1 MAVASV
7 LRPEPLF
14 RLDDPEFFRQIN
26 DLTDRAKKCNWT
38 VEKIDMGSDK
48 WEALP
53 ANTQHFVSHV
63 LAFFAA
69 ADGIVNENL
78 VFHMVPVV
86 TKECPEALDFYF
98 FQIFMES
105 IHATLYSRSIIEY
118 IHDLKE
124 RARLF
129 NATTTIPVITRKAK
143 WALKWIESTE
153 ATFVTSLIAF
163 AVVEGIFFSGSF
175 CALYWLKSKG
185 LLPGLTESNEYIA
198 RDEGMHMLFACL
210 LYRYLRDQ
218 LPVEQVL
225 EIVKEAV
232 EIEKEFVS
240 VALPVGLIG
249 MNPTQMCEHIE
260 YIADCLLMHL
270 GLEKHYHTKNP
281 FVFFELISLQGKTN
295 FFERRVTDY
304 KTSLTSRS
312 NSSEGNDNN
321 TVLTENAFKADV

>member
-14 RLDDPEFFRQIN
+14 RLDDPEFFRQID
-26 DLTDRAKKCNWT
+26 DLTVKAKKCNWT
-38 VEKIDMGSDK
+38 VENISMVSDN
-48 WEALP
+48 WENLP
-53 ANTQHFVSHV
+53 ANTRHFVSHV

-78 VFHMVPVV
+78 VFHMAPIVAQQ
-86 TKECPEALDFYF
+86 CPDALDFYM
-98 FQIFMES
+98 FQVYMES
-105 IHATLYSRSIIEY
+105 IHATMYSQAIIEY
-118 IHDLKE
+118 IRDLKE

-143 WALKWIESTE
+143 WAMKWIESPE
-153 ATFVTSLIAF
+153 ATFTTCLIAF

-185 LLPGLTESNEYIA
+185 LLPGLTESNQYIA

-210 LYRYLRDQ
+210 LYRYL
-218 LPVEQVL
+218 LNPLAVEQVL

-249 MNPTQMCEHIE
+249 MDAPQMCEHIE
-260 YIADCLLMHL
+260 FIADGLLMHL
-270 GLEKHYHTKNP
+270 GLGKHYHTKNP
-281 FVFFELISLQGKTN
+281 FVFFELISLQGKSN
-295 FFERRVTDY
+295 FFESRPSEY
-304 KTSLTSRS
+304 QTSLTSRTK
-312 NSSEGNDNN
+312 SSEGDDHN
-321 TVLTENAFKADV
+321 TVLTENAFNADV